1 MFVEES
7 KKVFA
12 NVYLLRFAVGWVKPY
27 NIAFSIFPN
36 VFNYF
41 LLAVDKILTVDNF
54 SLLLSLTF
62 TLNSAKSLEK
72 LFLKGTFA

>member
-12 NVYLLRFAVGWVKPY
+12 NVCLQRFAVEWVKPY

-36 VFNYF
+36 VFIIF
-41 LLAVDKILTVDNF
+41 FVF
-54 SLLLSLTF
+54 SLLLTS
-62 TLNSAKSLEK
+62 
-72 LFLKGTFA
+72 